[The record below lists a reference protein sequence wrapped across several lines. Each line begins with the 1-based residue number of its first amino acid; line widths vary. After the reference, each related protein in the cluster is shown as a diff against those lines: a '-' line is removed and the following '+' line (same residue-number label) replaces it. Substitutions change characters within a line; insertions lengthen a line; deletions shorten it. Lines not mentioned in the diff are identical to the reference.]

1 MPNPLISDRDVS
13 FQLYEVHAA
22 LDLCE
27 LPYFSDHGRETF
39 DPFLAAARKLARE
52 ILFPAYRPMD
62 QEPPRLVEGR
72 VRVHPAMRE
81 IWPRLVELG
90 LTCATRPT
98 GVGGQQM
105 PAIVAQ
111 MGVSYLMAANAA
123 AMGYLGLTAGAGHL
137 IEEFGDAR
145 LRRTFLPLMYGGTWT
160 GTMALTE
167 PHAGS
172 SLADVRTRARPTPD
186 GHYLLDGNKVFIS
199 GGDQDFTENVVH
211 LALARIEG
219 APAGVKGISLFAVPR
234 LRPDRGGLAD
244 NDCHSAGV
252 FHKLGW
258 RGLPS
263 IALNFGERGDC
274 WGWLVGSPHKGLA
287 HMFQMMNSARL
298 MVGMNGL
305 TTAYVAY
312 QEALEYARTRLQ
324 GRPLSSRDPR
334 EPQVPIIQHADVR
347 RMLLRQKA
355 IVEGAF
361 SLLAAC
367 ARLADLAVHA
377 ESEADRTRCALLLD
391 LLTPVAKT
399 FPAESGFEANV
410 LAVQV
415 HGGYGYTS
423 EYLPESWMRDQKL
436 NSLHEGTSG
445 IQALDLLG
453 RKVLG
458 TGGASLRALATEVM
472 ADCERPG
479 VDPEQAAQLQQAL
492 ATIGETTM
500 HIGSLGDR
508 DAMMRHSADYMEL
521 FSIAAIAWQW
531 LIQAAAAREGLR
543 RDPASSDFY
552 RGKLSAA
559 SYWFATEVPRVAQLC
574 ALCRSTDDSY
584 ASILPEWF

>member
-1 MPNPLISDRDVS
+1 MANPLLSDRDVA
-13 FQLYEVHAA
+13 FQLYEVHGA
-22 LDLCE
+22 LELCE
-27 LPYFSDHGRETF
+27 LPYFADHGRETF
-39 DPFLAAARKLARE
+39 DPFLASARKLARE
-52 ILFPAYRPMD
+52 VLFPAYRPMD
-62 QEPPRLVEGR
+62 QEPPRLVDGR

-90 LTCATRPT
+90 LTCPTRPT
-98 GVGGQQM
+98 EVGGQQM

-111 MGVSYLMAANAA
+111 MGAGYLMAANVA
-123 AMGYLGLTAGAGHL
+123 AMGYVGLTAGAGHL
-137 IEEFGDAR
+137 IEEFGSEW
-145 LRRTFLPLMYGGTWT
+145 LRETFLPRMYGGSWS

-172 SLADVRTRARPTPD
+172 SLADVRTRARPTAG

-199 GGDQDFTENVVH
+199 GGDQDFTENIVH

-234 LRPDRGGLAD
+234 LRPGPAGLED

-274 WGWLVGSPHKGLA
+274 RGWLVGTAHQGLA

-298 MVGMNGL
+298 MVGMNGV

-312 QEALEYARTRLQ
+312 QEALEYARTRAQ
-324 GRPLSSRDPR
+324 GRPLSARDPR
-334 EPQVPIIQHADVR
+334 SPQITIVQHADVR

-355 IVEGAF
+355 IVEGSL
-361 SLLAAC
+361 SLLSAC
-367 ARLADLAVHA
+367 TRLTDLAAHS
-377 ESEADRTRCALLLD
+377 EREADRSRCAILLD

-399 FPAESGFEANV
+399 FPAEKGFEANV

-423 EYLPESWMRDQKL
+423 EYLPEAWMRDQKL
-436 NSLHEGTSG
+436 NTLHEGTSG

-458 TGGASLRALATEVM
+458 TGGASLRALAEQVT

-479 VDPEQAAQLQQAL
+479 VDPEESAQLQRAL

-500 HIGSLGDR
+500 HLGSLGDR
-508 DAMMRHSADYMEL
+508 DAMMRNSSDYMEL
-521 FSIAAIAWQW
+521 FSIAVVAWQW
-531 LIQAAAAREGLR
+531 LLQAAAAREGLR

-552 RGKLSAA
+552 RGKLAA
-559 SYWFATEVPRVAQLC
+559 ARYWFATEVPRIDQLC
-574 ALCRSTDDSY
+574 ALCRSPDDSY
-584 ASILPEWF
+584 ASMRPEWF

>member
-13 FQLYEVHAA
+13 FQLYEVHGA
-22 LDLCE
+22 LALCE
-27 LPYFSDHGRETF
+27 LPYFADHGRETI
-39 DPFLAAARKLARE
+39 DLFLSTARKLARE
-52 ILFPAYRPMD
+52 VLFPAYRPMD
-62 QEPPRLVEGR
+62 QDPPRLVDGR

-90 LTCATRPT
+90 LTCGTRPAE
-98 GVGGQQM
+98 VGGQQM
-105 PAIVAQ
+105 PVLVAP
-111 MGVSYLMAANAA
+111 MGAAYLMAANGA

-137 IEEFGDAR
+137 IEEFGNDW

-167 PHAGS
+167 PQAGS
-172 SLADVRTRARPTPD
+172 SLADVRTRARPTPA

-219 APAGVKGISLFAVPR
+219 APPGVKGISLFAVPR
-234 LRPDRGGLAD
+234 LRPEGDRLVD

-274 WGWLVGSPHKGLA
+274 RGWLVGTEHQGLA

-324 GRPLSSRDPR
+324 GRPLSARDPR
-334 EPQVPIIQHADVR
+334 EPQVPIVQHADVR

-355 IVEGAF
+355 IVEGAL

-367 ARLADLAVHA
+367 GRLADLAAHA
-377 ESEADRTRCALLLD
+377 ESEADRSRCATLLD

-399 FPAESGFEANV
+399 FPAERGFESNV

-423 EYLPESWMRDQKL
+423 EYPPEAWMRDQKL

-458 TGGASLRALATEVM
+458 TGGASLRAFAAQVM
-472 ADCERPG
+472 EDCERPG
-479 VDPEQAAQLQQAL
+479 VDPDQAAHLQRAL

-508 DAMMRHSADYMEL
+508 DAMMRHSSDYMEL
-521 FSIAAIAWQW
+521 FSIAAVAWQW
-531 LIQAAAAREGLR
+531 LVQAAAASEGLK

-559 SYWFATEVPRVAQLC
+559 RYWFATEVSRIDQLC
-574 ALCRSTDDSY
+574 ALCRSPDDSY
-584 ASILPEWF
+584 SAIRPEWF